1 MTSAPVDSA
10 PRYRQLLEIN
20 RLITSSLDLSIV
32 LDTVT
37 ERAATLLH
45 AGAAA
50 LWLQKDDVLEVAAT
64 HQLPVGARDVQVALG
79 PGVMAQI
86 RDLGGPLGLAGCV
99 GAPLILRGETIG
111 VLATYYRD
119 AAMPTVE
126 DEALLSAL
134 ADQAAVALENA
145 RMYAQ
150 LQRQTAALQDSE
162 ERFRLAFEEAPIG
175 VALVGTDGRFMR
187 VNNVL
192 CEMVGYSP
200 DELTG
205 LTFQAIT
212 HPDDLDLDLAL
223 MQQLARGQIP
233 RYQLGKRYVRKDGSL
248 VDIMLSGSV
257 VRGPDGAP
265 IYYIAQIE
273 DITQR
278 KRIEEK
284 RSRSEAQF
292 RKLIERLPDGVYINQ
307 NQRIVYANQAL
318 ASSLG
323 YADPAELLGLRIPEL
338 FHPDDRPHVQERIKV
353 LQTGSAVPP
362 REMRIEHEGGFYC
375 DVETTA
381 ILVQFQD
388 QPGIVVIVRDLAE
401 RKLAEREREEAY
413 RRLRVIVDLAP
424 VGIVL
429 ASDARYWDANVRA
442 EQLLGRPLDPTI
454 PFDTPQYGDVL
465 LDAEERPVEFDRLP
479 GVRAL
484 RGESVLGEEMRVRQ
498 PNGRVVP
505 ILVNAAHIP
514 GSGPTP
520 PGAVVVFEDISA
532 LKELERLRM
541 EWSALVAHDLRQP
554 LNSIE
559 LYAQL
564 ILKQADPAQQR
575 RVQQIRGLTHRLNR
589 MVQDLVDFTR
599 LEARQLQLHRRSV
612 DLVELVKEGTERIAM
627 EEPERPIQLRM
638 CGGSAWTHVDPDRIA
653 QVMDNLLTNALKYG
667 DRGTPIC
674 VDVEVQAGAGC
685 VSVAVTNQ
693 GPGIAP
699 DRLPYLF
706 GRFQRA
712 HDAQR
717 RGVKGIGLG
726 LYITR
731 ELVEAHQG
739 QIVAESVTGGTTTF
753 RFTLALAP
761 NVSAAPVDDQP
772 PAQSVRHVDQLTTKS
787 TGRARAVE

>member
-1 MTSAPVDSA
+1 MTAADRV
-10 PRYRQLLEIN
+10 RQLLEIN
-20 RLITSSLDLSIV
+20 RLIASSLDLGIV

-37 ERAATLLH
+37 QRATTLVD
-45 AGAAA
+45 ARAAA
-50 LWLQKDDVLEVAAT
+50 LWLRKGDVLEVAAT
-64 HQLPVGARDVQVALG
+64 NQFPVGARDVQVPLG

-86 RDLGGPLGLAGCV
+86 RDLGRPAGLAGCV
-99 GAPLILRGETIG
+99 GVPLVLRGETIG
-111 VLATYYRD
+111 VLATYRHD
-119 AAMPTVE
+119 AATPTAE

-145 RMYAQ
+145 QMYEQ

-192 CEMVGYSP
+192 CEMVGYSS

-205 LTFQAIT
+205 LTFQTIT
-212 HPDDLDLDLAL
+212 HPDDLDLDLDL
-223 MQQLARGQIP
+223 LQQLARGEIP
-233 RYQLGKRYVRKDGSL
+233 RYQLGKRYIRKDGSF
-248 VDIMLSGSV
+248 VDVMLNVSV

-278 KRIEEK
+278 KRNEEK
-284 RSRSEAQF
+284 RIRSEAQF
-292 RKLIERLPDGVYINQ
+292 RELIERLPDGVFVHQ
-307 NQRIVYANQAL
+307 HERIVYANQAL
-318 ASSLG
+318 ASLLG
-323 YADPAELLGLRIPEL
+323 YAEPADLLGLPIPEL
-338 FHPDDRPHVQERIKV
+338 FHPDDRRQLQGRIEV
-353 LQTGSAVPP
+353 LENGGSVHP
-362 REMRIEHEGGFYC
+362 REVGIQHEGGFYC
-375 DVETTA
+375 DVETTE
-381 ILVQFQD
+381 ILIQFED

-413 RRLRVIVDLAP
+413 RRLRVIIDLAP
-424 VGIVL
+424 IGIML
-429 ASDARYWDANVRA
+429 TRDGRYWDANVRA
-442 EQLLGRPLDPTI
+442 EQLLGRPVDPTI
-454 PFDTPQYGDVL
+454 PFDSTQYGDLL
-465 LDAEERPVEFDRLP
+465 LDAEERPVEFNRRL
-479 GVRAL
+479 GTRAL
-484 RGESVLGEEMRVRQ
+484 RGEPVQGEEMRLRQ
-498 PNGRVVP
+498 PNGRIIP
-505 ILVNAAHIP
+505 ILVNAARIP
-514 GSGPTP
+514 GSGQTE

-532 LKELERLRM
+532 LKELERLRV
-541 EWSALVAHDLRQP
+541 EWSALIAHDLRQP

-559 LYAQL
+559 LYALL
-564 ILKQADPAQQR
+564 ILRRAEAGPPLQQ
-575 RVQQIRGLTHRLNR
+575 RVQQIRGLTHRLKR
-589 MVQDLVDFTR
+589 MVEDLVDFTR
-599 LEARQLQLHRRSV
+599 LEARQLALHRRSV

-627 EEPERPIQLRM
+627 EEPDRPIQLRTI
-638 CGGSAWTHVDPDRIA
+638 GGSAWVDVDPDRIA

-674 VDVEVQAGAGC
+674 VDVEVQTGAGR

-717 RGVKGIGLG
+717 RGVTGIGLG

-739 QIVAESVTGGTTTF
+739 QIVAESVPGATTTF

-761 NVSAAPVDDQP
+761 TVSTDSVNDQP
-772 PAQSVRHVDQLTTKS
+772 P
-787 TGRARAVE
+787 G

>member
-10 PRYRQLLEIN
+10 HRYRQLLEIN

-37 ERAATLLH
+37 QRAATLLH

-50 LWLQKDDVLEVAAT
+50 LWLRKDDVLEVAAM
-64 HQLPVGARDVQVALG
+64 HQLPVGARDVQVPLG

-86 RDLGGPLGLAGCV
+86 RDLGRPVGLAGCV
-99 GAPLILRGETIG
+99 GVPLILRGETIG
-111 VLATYYRD
+111 VLATYHRD
-119 AAMPTVE
+119 AATPTAE

-134 ADQAAVALENA
+134 ADQTAVALENA
-145 RMYAQ
+145 RMYEQ

-223 MQQLARGQIP
+223 MQQLARGEIP

-248 VDIMLSGSV
+248 VDIMLNGSV

-278 KRIEEK
+278 KRTEEK

-292 RKLIERLPDGVYINQ
+292 RELIERLPDGVYINQ
-307 NQRIVYANQAL
+307 NQRIVYANHAI
-318 ASSLG
+318 ASMLG
-323 YADPAELLGLRIPEL
+323 YADPAELLGLPIPEL
-338 FHPDDRPHVQERIKV
+338 FHPDDRPQVQERIKV
-353 LQTGSAVPP
+353 LQNGSAVPP
-362 REMRIEHEGGFYC
+362 REVRIEREGGFYC

-381 ILVQFQD
+381 ILVQFED

-413 RRLRVIVDLAP
+413 RRLRVIIDLAP
-424 VGIVL
+424 IGIVL
-429 ASDARYWDANVRA
+429 ASDARYWDGNVRA
-442 EQLLGRPLDPTI
+442 EQLFGRPIDPTI
-454 PFDTPQYGDVL
+454 PFDAPQYSDML
-465 LDAEERPVEFDRLP
+465 LDAEQRPVELNRLP

-484 RGESVLGEEMRVRQ
+484 RGESVQGEEMRVRQ

-514 GSGPTP
+514 GSGQTP

-541 EWSALVAHDLRQP
+541 EWSALIAHDLRQP

-564 ILKQADPAQQR
+564 ILKKAEVDPALQR

-589 MVQDLVDFTR
+589 MVEDLVDFTR
-599 LEARQLQLHRRSV
+599 LEARQLPLHRRSV

-638 CGGSAWTHVDPDRIA
+638 CGESAWVDVDPDRIA
-653 QVMDNLLTNALKYG
+653 QVMDNLLSNALKYG

-761 NVSAAPVDDQP
+761 SVSAAPVDDQP
-772 PAQSVRHVDQLTTKS
+772 P
-787 TGRARAVE
+787 G